1 MRATR
6 RYVGGH
12 PVSAA
17 FLSISVI
24 APCLTESAGLYY
36 CRNEPL
42 EQTLLRRGAPSGIA
56 GSSPGR
62 ASATRC
68 STTQSMATAGY
79 TLPTYL
85 HPHDNRLTPETPN
98 KLDDGWPESVEEQG
112 LLLLVWRHIFT
123 NNI

>member
-42 EQTLLRRGAPSGIA
+42 EQTLLRRAHRAVLQGAVLGAPVLLA
-56 GSSPGR
+56 AAQHSPWR
-62 ASATRC
+62 RPATP
-68 STTQSMATAGY
+68 SPPIY
-79 TLPTYL
+79 IPT
-85 HPHDNRLTPETPN
+85 DNRLTPETPN